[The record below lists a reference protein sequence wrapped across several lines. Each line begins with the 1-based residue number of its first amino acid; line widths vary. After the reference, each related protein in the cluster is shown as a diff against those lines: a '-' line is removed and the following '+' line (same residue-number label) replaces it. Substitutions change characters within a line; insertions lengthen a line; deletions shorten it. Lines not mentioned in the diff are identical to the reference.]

1 MSKEQLITM
10 LDKNVEILF
19 NDGTV
24 ERGKLGYTPTF
35 GTEYGYKKPHCYT
48 IGDISFKAS
57 HVKTARVLL

>member
-1 MSKEQLITM
+1 MSKEQLNAM

-24 ERGKLGYTPTF
+24 ERGKLGYTPNF
-35 GTEYGYKKPHCYT
+35 SPKYGYKPAHCYT
-48 IGDISFKAS
+48 VGDISFKAS